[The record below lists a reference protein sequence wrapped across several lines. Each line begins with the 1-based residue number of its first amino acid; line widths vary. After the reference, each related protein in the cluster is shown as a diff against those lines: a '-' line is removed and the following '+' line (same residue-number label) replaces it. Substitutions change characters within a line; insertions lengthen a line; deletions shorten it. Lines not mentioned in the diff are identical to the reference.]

1 MNPSKILRNMGMLT
15 ALSISCTVLSANAGD
30 EYFTASFSKEGKV
43 LSQSSEWIDS
53 VKYFSQKDWFATYEI
68 NLKPDTYQQA
78 PAFCSASTTASEGED
93 DLLHGVAK
101 LGAAPRQDRVTVITS
116 YMGKDGPSGD
126 SSQSFML
133 ICFK

>member
-1 MNPSKILRNMGMLT
+1 MNPSKIFKNVGILT

-30 EYFTASFSKEGKV
+30 AYFTASISKEGKV

-53 VKYFSQKDWFATYEI
+53 VKYSSQKDWFATYEI
-68 NLKPDTYQQA
+68 NVKPDTYQQA
-78 PAFCSASTTASEGED
+78 PAFCSASTTASGGED

-101 LGAAPRQDRVTVITS
+101 LGAAPKQDRITVITS
-116 YMGKDGPSGD
+116 HIGKKGPSGD
-126 SSQSFML
+126 TSQNFML

>member
-1 MNPSKILRNMGMLT
+1 MTPNKVLRNSALLA
-15 ALSISCTVLSANAGD
+15 ALSISCTAFSAHAEN
-30 EYFTASFSKEGKV
+30 EYFTASISKEGQV

-53 VKYFSQKDWFATYEI
+53 VKYFSQKDWFANYEI
-68 NLKPDTYQQA
+68 NFKPDTYKEA

-93 DLLHGVAK
+93 DLLYGIAK

-116 YMGKDGPSGD
+116 YMGKAGPSGD
-126 SSQSFML
+126 TSQSFML